1 MIWQLVH
8 FDGLMQVRRNPGALA
23 MELRLSCT
31 NPSSCYDN
39 FTVRIWIS
47 LVELLCWFLLIF
59 KASKD
64 SEFRNFYIVLLLTWT
79 RCWTQIWDAM
89 SLTWCH
95 CKTSRM
101 MLFCCFSCVVYLK
114 YSALLMNI
122 FFARTTCFFFCI
134 TKWLKTMLA
143 FCGISVKVTYIPHHK
158 SDFMQF

>member
-89 SLTWCH
+89 SSLGNRVTWFWRIWRIGPHRDHWKSC
-95 CKTSRM
+95 CKKNFLNISHVKKIWM
-101 MLFCCFSCVVYLK
+101 
-114 YSALLMNI
+114 ALLFTDGI
-122 FFARTTCFFFCI
+122 QGV
-134 TKWLKTMLA
+134 LKESYLL
-143 FCGISVKVTYIPHHK
+143 
-158 SDFMQF
+158 